1 MKHLY
6 QHGVLATGTILDTRR
21 DFPANLKNGKQWA
34 KGKARG
40 TMRWQ
45 WDVPCLANNRPFK
58 LWL

>member
-40 TMRWQ
+40 AMRWQ